1 MKNIAL
7 KIRLLSLLIMMI
19 IAGKV
24 QAQWINPTGQQW
36 NVYGKPTSVS
46 IPSCTFIYY
55 FDNRYA
61 QYEGYIY
68 RLLDSP
74 SDFLDDL
81 PIGMYREDNGKIF
94 MREINYMTMTPSEEY
109 LIYDWNLNI
118 GETVYVQHGSSL
130 KGLILDAITETVV
143 NGEERRVFNLHYE
156 DDNALTEIWIEGM
169 GSELGFPFSGTKN
182 NPVSFNYFPM
192 TTEMLCYYEDGEQ
205 IWDNPDYDECVKD
218 YVLDVAEQDE
228 NSSLIV
234 YPNPATDILSI
245 VTYDVNCSSVEIF
258 SLDGRLVKAPSA
270 NFNAIDISS
279 LASGLYIIKV
289 RTKDGREC
297 IERILK
303 E

>member
-24 QAQWINPTGQQW
+24 QAQWINTTGQQW

-68 RLLDSP
+68 RLLYSP

-94 MREINYMTMTPSEEY
+94 MREINYMTPSEEY

-182 NPVSFNYFPM
+182 NPVTFNYFPM

-258 SLDGRLVKAPSA
+258 SLDGRLVKSQNA
-270 NFNAIDISS
+270 NFDAIDISS
-279 LASGLYIIKV
+279 LASGLYMINVKM
-289 RTKDGREC
+289 RDGREYN
-297 IERILK
+297 ERIVK

>member
-24 QAQWINPTGQQW
+24 QAQWINTTGQQW

-94 MREINYMTMTPSEEY
+94 MREINYMTPSEEY

-182 NPVSFNYFPM
+182 NPVTFNYFPM

-228 NSSLIV
+228 HSSLIV
-234 YPNPATDILSI
+234 DPNPAIDILSI

-258 SLDGRLVKAPSA
+258 SLDGRLVKSQNA
-270 NFNAIDISS
+270 NFDAIDISS
-279 LASGLYIIKV
+279 LASGLYMINVKM
-289 RTKDGREC
+289 RDGREYN
-297 IERILK
+297 ERIVK